1 MLDPE
6 NFFKEI
12 CSKFTNPPHAC
23 VEIPNSTPAG
33 PSAQKLLIIIG
44 VLVLCLILVIY
55 YYKVMSRREMTRELN
70 LKMNEMVSS
79 YFSIAEGKSNE
90 GTQ

>member
-1 MLDPE
+1 
-6 NFFKEI
+6 
-12 CSKFTNPPHAC
+12 
-23 VEIPNSTPAG
+23 
-33 PSAQKLLIIIG
+33 
-44 VLVLCLILVIY
+44 
-55 YYKVMSRREMTRELN
+55 MTRELN